1 MYNSG
6 LFCYN
11 LFSMNLSQ
19 LKTEYLEYLEIE
31 KDRSQKTIEN
41 YDHYL
46 SRFFEWAKVTSPDDI
61 TDELIRGFRLHL
73 NRTSDER
80 GRPLKKITQNYHVI
94 AIRNFL
100 KYLAKR
106 DIKALAAEKIEL
118 GKTAR
123 QEVEFLEPEEVD
135 RIFEAAGGADLKSL
149 RDRAIL
155 GLLYSSGLRVSELTN
170 LNRDQ
175 VNLKTQEFSVRG
187 KGGKIRVVFISDRAK
202 NALARYFEK
211 RPDIDAAV
219 FGRIGIKRLEKNSS
233 KSNHPRAGKNADNLR
248 LTPRSIQRIVKY
260 YATKAGIVKDVHPHT
275 LRHSF
280 ATDLIQNGADIRS
293 VQEMLGHSS
302 VTTTQIYTHVTN
314 RQLKEIHKTFH
325 GKRRK

>member
-1 MYNSG
+1 
-6 LFCYN
+6 
-11 LFSMNLSQ
+11 MNLKE
-19 LKTEYLEYLEIE
+19 LKTQYLEYLEIE

-46 SRFFEWAKVTSPDDI
+46 ERFFLWAKIKYPADI
-61 TDELIRGFRLHL
+61 TDGLIRSYRLYL
-73 NRTSDER
+73 NRMSDEK
-80 GRPLKKITQNYHVI
+80 GKSLKKITQNYHII
-94 AIRNFL
+94 AVRNFL

-106 DIKALAAEKIEL
+106 DVKALSADKIEL
-118 GKTAR
+118 GKTQR
-123 QEVEFLEPEEVD
+123 MEVEFLDSDEID
-135 RIFEAAGGADLKSL
+135 RIFGAVAGLDLKSL
-149 RDRAIL
+149 RDRAIIE
-155 GLLYSSGLRVSELTN
+155 LLYSSGLRVSELTN

-202 NALARYFEK
+202 NALEKYLDK
-211 RPDIDAAV
+211 RPDVDPAV
-219 FGRIGIKRLEKNSS
+219 FARIGIKRLEK
-233 KSNHPRAGKNADNLR
+233 KRNADNLR
-248 LTPRSIQRIVKY
+248 LTPRSIQRIVKH
-260 YATKAGIVKDVHPHT
+260 YALKAGIVKDVHPHT

-280 ATDLIQNGADIRS
+280 ATDLIANGADIRS

-314 RQLKEIHKTFH
+314 KQLKEVHKAFH